1 MGKAGCRRAPC
12 HHPVHVCTT
21 GWQGSLLRGSIIDID
36 AIGPRLS
43 SIGPRRRKTSPAPPP
58 SRLAQQLTLFAR
70 KQNRSHASLACA
82 SNADS
87 HARSRRIHPQLRRAA
102 MHPFS
107 HGKARKWRAGEKHAF
122 PRAEGSINQIRK
134 RCGGKK
140 KKTPI
145 LTEPT
150 LLDFRKLR
158 IKTRDARRGPPHPS
172 PAVAAI

>member
-1 MGKAGCRRAPC
+1 MERGVGVAKAECRVAPC

-21 GWQGSLLRGSIIDID
+21 GWQEPLLRGSIIDID

-70 KQNRSHASLACA
+70 KQKRSHASLACA

-145 LTEPT
+145 LTEPI

-158 IKTRDARRGPPHPS
+158 I
-172 PAVAAI
+172 

>member
-1 MGKAGCRRAPC
+1 MERGVGVAKAECRVAPC

-122 PRAEGSINQIRK
+122 PRAAGQSIRFRGDAVEIN
-134 RCGGKK
+134 KK
-140 KKTPI
+140 PPI
-145 LTEPT
+145 LTGPT

-158 IKTRDARRGPPHPS
+158 I
-172 PAVAAI
+172 